1 MGLEITKVH
10 RGIKFEERP
19 WLAEYIGKNTALRK
33 EATTKSGKDIPK
45 RMNNSVFGK
54 TMENQREHV
63 NST

>member
-33 EATTKSGKDIPK
+33 EATTKSGKDIP
-45 RMNNSVFGK
+45 
-54 TMENQREHV
+54 
-63 NST
+63 